1 MKILW
6 AITGAGHLLKESIK
20 TLEKLSENNQ
30 ITIVTSKAANEV
42 LKLYGYTK
50 NIEEIIE
57 KNKENQLITD
67 KQQQYSYPL
76 SGKLTHN
83 KYDIIIIS
91 PTTANTTAKIV
102 HAIADTLITNI
113 AAQSGK
119 GEIPLIVVPVD
130 QKQGHITTTIP
141 PYIDKEKC
149 KKCTPCPAQRSCPTN
164 AIIPPEINTIKC
176 ISCKKCKETCPYHA
190 INTDKQIKLY
200 IRQIDAQNTK
210 KLETIENITTLYKVE
225 DIPKEIKRILG

>member
-83 KYDIIIIS
+83 KYDIIII
-91 PTTANTTAKIV
+91 
-102 HAIADTLITNI
+102 
-113 AAQSGK
+113 
-119 GEIPLIVVPVD
+119 
-130 QKQGHITTTIP
+130 
-141 PYIDKEKC
+141 
-149 KKCTPCPAQRSCPTN
+149 
-164 AIIPPEINTIKC
+164 IIK
-176 ISCKKCKETCPYHA
+176 
-190 INTDKQIKLY
+190 
-200 IRQIDAQNTK
+200 
-210 KLETIENITTLYKVE
+210 
-225 DIPKEIKRILG
+225 

>member
-30 ITIVTSKAANEV
+30 ITIVTSKAAKEV

-83 KYDIIIIS
+83 KYDIII
-91 PTTANTTAKIV
+91 NTVPHIV
-102 HAIADTLITNI
+102 LNEKRLEYVRNDVLLIDLASNP
-113 AAQSGK
+113 G
-119 GEIPLIVVPVD
+119 G
-130 QKQGHITTTIP
+130 
-141 PYIDKEKC
+141 IDKKSVKD
-149 KKCTPCPAQRSCPTN
+149 KKLKFIWALSLPGKVAPITSAEF
-164 AIIPPEINTIKC
+164 IKNTIYN
-176 ISCKKCKETCPYHA
+176 IIKK
-190 INTDKQIKLY
+190 
-200 IRQIDAQNTK
+200 
-210 KLETIENITTLYKVE
+210 
-225 DIPKEIKRILG
+225 